1 MATLNAHGSF
11 YRIQDNITRVQQ
23 DLGNNMQRL
32 SSGLKNISA
41 GARPGDVAIVKS
53 MEAGIATLEYGKMNA
68 SAGVAALEM
77 AVADLTRLSDIIT
90 RLYEMN
96 QIGANVFTTDDD
108 KAMLKLEHADLIN
121 EYKLVGNEIKYRD
134 TDLAVATSG
143 AGNLAIQ
150 VGSVVFGSVMT
161 ELGFGTIGDAPSVTN
176 AAIVAGTGGT
186 ALKADK
192 KTVDT
197 LRLQAASNYNMAA
210 WHALHA
216 TNHLSAAKIE
226 IGTYRDVDFAAETS
240 ELAKNQIIAQ
250 AGTAMLAQ
258 ANAQGQGVL
267 ALLQT

>member
-1 MATLNAHGSF
+1 MGTLNAHGSF
-11 YRIQDNITRVQQ
+11 YRIQDNISRVQM

-41 GARPGDVAIVKS
+41 GSRPGDVAIVKS
-53 MEAGIATLEYGKMNA
+53 MEAGIATLEYGKANA
-68 SAGVAALEM
+68 EAGVAAMEM
-77 AVADLTRLSDIIT
+77 AVADLSRLSDIVT

-96 QIGANVFTTDDD
+96 QIGANVFTTADD
-108 KAMLKLEHADLIN
+108 KAMLKLEHADLTT
-121 EYKLVGNEIKYRD
+121 EYKLVGNNILYRGQ
-134 TDLAVATSG
+134 DLAVAEVG
-143 AGNLAIQ
+143 GLEIE
-150 VGSVVFGSVMT
+150 VGSVVFGSVKT
-161 ELGFGTIGDAPSVTN
+161 DLGFGTVAATVNVT
-176 AAIVAGTGGT
+176 ATEVSAGGGIT
-186 ALKADK
+186 NLKLDK

-197 LRLQAASNYNMAA
+197 LRLAAAQQYNMAS

-216 TNHLSAAKIE
+216 SNHLAATKIE
-226 IGTYRDVDFAAETS
+226 IGSYRDVDFAAETS

>member
-1 MATLNAHGSF
+1 MASLNAHGSF
-11 YRIQDNITRVQQ
+11 YRIQDNMTRVQM

-41 GARPGDVAIVKS
+41 GSRPGDVAIVKS

-68 SAGVAALEM
+68 DAGVAALEM
-77 AVADLTRLSDIIT
+77 AVADLSRLSDIIT

-96 QIGANVFTTDDD
+96 QIGGNVFTTTDD
-108 KAMLKLEHADLIN
+108 KAMLKLEHADLTN
-121 EYKLVGNEIKYRD
+121 EYNLVGNNILYRGQ
-134 TDLAVATSG
+134 DLAVAS
-143 AGNLAIQ
+143 LDIE
-150 VGSVVFGSVMT
+150 VGSTVFGSVT
-161 ELGFGTIGDAPSVTN
+161 TDLGFGV
-176 AAIVAGTGGT
+176 VGTGPSATSTQVSTGNAST
-186 ALKADK
+186 QLKADK

-197 LRLQAASNYNMAA
+197 LRLEAASQYNMAA

-216 TNHLSAAKIE
+216 SNHLSATKME
-226 IGTYRDVDFAAETS
+226 VGNYRDVDFAAETS